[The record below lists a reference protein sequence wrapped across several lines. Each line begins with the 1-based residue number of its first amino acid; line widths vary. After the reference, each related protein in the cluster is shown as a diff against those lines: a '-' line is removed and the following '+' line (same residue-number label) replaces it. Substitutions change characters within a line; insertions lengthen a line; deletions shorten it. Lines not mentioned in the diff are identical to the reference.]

1 VLFYTLPYL
10 AFFLPITLFIY
21 FYANLL
27 KVDRKLLLIFLSL
40 IFYAWWN
47 IYYLPIIIFSI
58 LMNYFFYKKI
68 IKKEKNKKKLL
79 LLGIF
84 LNILVLLVFKYTDF
98 IIEIINTFFNIKISY
113 LDLPFPLGISFF
125 TFQSIA
131 FLINVYDEEVLDVK
145 IKEFFLF
152 IVFFPQLIAGPIV
165 KYKHMIPQFNN
176 KKNYIFN
183 STNFNIGLI
192 VLFIGLVKKIY
203 FADTLGEFVDNG
215 YNNINQL
222 NLISSWL
229 VSLSFTFQFYFDFT
243 GYVDI
248 ATGSALML
256 NIVLPQNFNSPF
268 KSLSI
273 IDFWQRWHIT
283 LTQFLNNFIYNPIL
297 RSLKNINFFNSM
309 IITIIVFFIAGLWH
323 GPSWNFVI
331 FGLFH
336 GIGLVINHTYRSFF
350 NIKIP
355 KIVAWFLTFNFIN
368 ISFIFFRS
376 KEISSSI
383 DLIKKMFFFDDAES
397 IKIDLLKNE
406 YLINF
411 VNDFNLL
418 LCFVLSIVICLFF
431 KNAYQLLDK
440 RIDYSDSIQKNNQ

>member
-1 VLFYTLPYL
+1 
-10 AFFLPITLFIY
+10 
-21 FYANLL
+21 
-27 KVDRKLLLIFLSL
+27 
-40 IFYAWWN
+40 
-47 IYYLPIIIFSI
+47 
-58 LMNYFFYKKI
+58 M
-68 IKKEKNKKKLL
+68 
-79 LLGIF
+79 
-84 LNILVLLVFKYTDF
+84 
-98 IIEIINTFFNIKISY
+98 
-113 LDLPFPLGISFF
+113 
-125 TFQSIA
+125 
-131 FLINVYDEEVLDVK
+131 
-145 IKEFFLF
+145 
-152 IVFFPQLIAGPIV
+152 
-165 KYKHMIPQFNN
+165 
-176 KKNYIFN
+176 
-183 STNFNIGLI
+183 
-192 VLFIGLVKKIY
+192 
-203 FADTLGEFVDNG
+203 
-215 YNNINQL
+215 
-222 NLISSWL
+222 
-229 VSLSFTFQFYFDFT
+229 
-243 GYVDI
+243 

-355 KIVAWFLTFNFIN
+355 KIVAWFLTFNFVN

-397 IKIDLLKNE
+397 IKIDLLRNE

-418 LCFVLSIVICLFF
+418 LCFVLSIIICLFF

-440 RIDYSDSIQKNNQ
+440 RIDSSDSIQKNNQ